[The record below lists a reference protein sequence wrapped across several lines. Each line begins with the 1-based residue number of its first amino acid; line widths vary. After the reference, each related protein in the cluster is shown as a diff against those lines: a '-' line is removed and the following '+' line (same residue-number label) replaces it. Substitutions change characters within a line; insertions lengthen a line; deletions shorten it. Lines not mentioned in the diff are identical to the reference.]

1 MIQAL
6 FRKAGRRW
14 GQWLAFAGGGVLA
27 LHLAVDSPANSL
39 GLGIAIASCFGC
51 GLGLR
56 ALALWREGST
66 R

>member
-1 MIQAL
+1 MIQSL

-14 GQWLAFAGGGVLA
+14 GQWLAFAMGGGFAMSLA
-27 LHLAVDSPANSL
+27 YDNISNDLAA
-39 GLGIAIASCFGC
+39 AIACAACFGC